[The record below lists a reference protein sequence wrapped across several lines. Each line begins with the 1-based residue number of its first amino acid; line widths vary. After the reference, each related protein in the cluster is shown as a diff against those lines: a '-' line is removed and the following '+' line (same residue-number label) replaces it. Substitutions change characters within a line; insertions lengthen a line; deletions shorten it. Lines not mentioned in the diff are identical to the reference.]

1 MKAEIIMNGYMK
13 KGILTGCYKIWIGIA
28 GSRKCKGIFFSLQKV
43 KGINK
48 CKSQGAERGF
58 KKKRVKIIFASQMYK
73 SSAIS
78 KPVQYY
84 NLQL

>member
-1 MKAEIIMNGYMK
+1 MQRDF
-13 KGILTGCYKIWIGIA
+13 L
-28 GSRKCKGIFFSLQKV
+28 FFAKRV